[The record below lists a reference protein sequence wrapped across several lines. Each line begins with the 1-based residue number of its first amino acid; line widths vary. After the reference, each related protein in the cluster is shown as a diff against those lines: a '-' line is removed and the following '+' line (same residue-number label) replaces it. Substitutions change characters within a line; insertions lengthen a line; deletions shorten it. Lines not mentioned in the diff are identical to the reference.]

1 MQTNITN
8 KRTSFVKSYHNKFA
22 QKPLSISQNGIADR
36 QPHSASLCRNTT
48 RAEGRRRPF
57 RDLHCTT
64 RFTASIVKPGGPIS
78 QTLTR
83 RGDTKLPGRDPPV
96 TPPRFPLLFSLTTLC
111 GFFLLGEKL

>member
-1 MQTNITN
+1 MEQTRGQVLLTPPVTN
-8 KRTSFVKSYHNKFA
+8 SAKKT
-22 QKPLSISQNGIADR
+22 LSISQNGIADR

-64 RFTASIVKPGGPIS
+64 RFTASIVKPAGPIS

-96 TPPRFPLLFSLTTLC
+96 TPPRSPLLFSLNTSFFTL
-111 GFFLLGEKL
+111 LVSSH